1 MNETAGFPVRSR
13 DVETA
18 DGVSIHV
25 EEQGSGRPILL
36 LHGGAGPKSMAGFAA
51 MLAKGA
57 HVIVPTHPGFMRTAR
72 PTWLD
77 SVSDLALAYADLLEA
92 LDLNDVLVIGQSM
105 GGWIASE
112 LGARNCSRIG
122 GIVLVNAVG
131 VFVEGHDIADPFKL
145 SPAELSALA
154 FHDPSRFP
162 IDPSK
167 LGPDELANMAANR
180 AALAIYSAP
189 HMYDP
194 KLLRRLRRVSVP
206 SMVVWGESDRIV
218 DLEYG
223 RAFAAALPNARFEP
237 IAKSAHFPQ
246 LEQPERL
253 LELVLNFAS

>member
-1 MNETAGFPVRSR
+1 MNQTAGFSGQSR
-13 DVETA
+13 DVKI

-25 EEQGSGRPILL
+25 EEQGEGRPILL

-51 MLAKGA
+51 LLANRA
-57 HVIVPTHPGFMRTAR
+57 HVIVPTHPGFMRTPR
-72 PTWLD
+72 PDWFN
-77 SVSDLALAYADLLEA
+77 SISDLALAYADLLEA
-92 LDLNDVLVIGQSM
+92 LDLKDVLVIGQSM

-112 LGARNCSRIG
+112 LATRQSARIG

-154 FHDPSRFP
+154 FHDPSRFA

-167 LGPDELANMAANR
+167 LGPEDLANMGANR
-180 AALAIYSAP
+180 AALGVYSTP
-189 HMYDP
+189 QMFDP

-206 SMVVWGESDRIV
+206 AMVVWGESDRVV
-218 DLEYG
+218 DMDYG
-223 RAFAAALPNARFEP
+223 RAFAAAIPNARFEP

-246 LEQPERL
+246 LEQPEAL
-253 LELVLNFAS
+253 LALVENFPA